1 MQWTRGVKDST
12 RIQVTGIVVVK
23 KWMQQKYA
31 RKNKQTGLIFSF
43 ATGTRTCACGILDFN
58 FFNNRLGLRHRL
70 RRLFHHK
77 LLLILYHLY
86 QLI

>member
-58 FFNNRLGLRHRL
+58 FFNNRLGLRHLIRL
-70 RRLFHHK
+70 VFHHK
-77 LLLILYHLY
+77 LLLILYHLC
-86 QLI
+86 QMI

>member
-43 ATGTRTCACGILDFN
+43 ATGTRTCACGILDF
-58 FFNNRLGLRHRL
+58 
-70 RRLFHHK
+70 
-77 LLLILYHLY
+77 
-86 QLI
+86 